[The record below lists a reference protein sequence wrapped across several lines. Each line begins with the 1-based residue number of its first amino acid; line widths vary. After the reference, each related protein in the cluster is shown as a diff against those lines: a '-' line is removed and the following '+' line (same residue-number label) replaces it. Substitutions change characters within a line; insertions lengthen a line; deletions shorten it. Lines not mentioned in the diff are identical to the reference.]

1 MVDTIRGTAGAD
13 LLEGTEPG
21 FVVFADGGNDA
32 ILSHDCFIEIDAGYG
47 DDNIDI
53 GGSAYQVLGGDGND
67 TIIGWWNFA
76 IFGGTGL
83 DELYGGDGDDLISGG
98 GDDTL
103 SGGAGND
110 LLLQADIDGDGIAD
124 MEIALT
130 GLHILS
136 AGDFIL

>member
-21 FVVFADGGNDA
+21 FVVFAED
-32 ILSHDCFIEIDAGYG
+32 GYG
-47 DDNIDI
+47 DDNVDI

-67 TIIGWWNFA
+67 TIIGWARRA

-83 DELYGGDGDDLISGG
+83 DELYGGDGDGLLSG
-98 GDDTL
+98 GDDHDML
-103 SGGAGND
+103 SGCAGND

-130 GLHILS
+130 GLHTLR